1 MAEIRPIEI
10 SKSRVIVVEGK
21 EDKLFFDALI
31 NHLSLNDIQVLDI
44 GGKTELRKYL
54 KALINV
60 SGFDEVRSLG
70 ITRDANSSP
79 SAALQSVR
87 DALRS
92 LGLPAPD
99 RTLVPYGDKPK
110 VVIMIFPDENTPGM
124 LEDLC
129 LQAVMQDPAMFCV
142 DQYFQCLQQRSLNL
156 PSKIS
161 KARVQ
166 VFLGSKPEPGKLLGV
181 AAQAGYWPFDVE
193 AFAQVKIFLQVISS

>member
-1 MAEIRPIEI
+1 MAEVPIII
-10 SKSRVIVVEGK
+10 SKSRLIVVEGK

-31 NHLSLNDIQVLDI
+31 NYLSLNDIQVLPM

-54 KALINV
+54 EALVIA
-60 SGFDEVRSLG
+60 SGFDGVRSLG
-70 ITRDANSSP
+70 IARDANSDP
-79 SAALQSVR
+79 RAALQSVC

-92 LGLPAPD
+92 IGLPAPE
-99 RTLVPYGDKPK
+99 RTLIPFGDKPK
-110 VVIMIFPDENTPGM
+110 VVIMIFPDESTPGM

-142 DQYFQCLQQRSLNL
+142 DQYFQCLQKRSLNL

-161 KARVQ
+161 KAKVQ

-193 AFAQVKIFLQVISS
+193 AFTQVKTFVQIISS

>member
-10 SKSRVIVVEGK
+10 LKSRVIVVEGK

-54 KALINV
+54 ETMIITP
-60 SGFDEVRSLG
+60 GFDGVRSLG
-70 ITRDANSSP
+70 ITRDANSNP
-79 SAALQSVR
+79 KAALQSIR

-92 LGLPAPD
+92 VRLPVPEKALAPF
-99 RTLVPYGDKPK
+99 GDQPK
-110 VVIMIFPDENTPGM
+110 VTILILPSESTPGM

-142 DQYFQCLQQRSLNL
+142 DQYFQCLQQRGLHL

-161 KARVQ
+161 KAKVQ
-166 VFLGSKPEPGKLLGV
+166 VFLGSRPEPGKLLGV

-193 AFAQVKIFLQVISS
+193 AFTQVKTFVQIISS